1 MGELGVL
8 ACLSR
13 RRFSEG
19 FAPLTRRHILQ
30 VSFKSRTSDF
40 QSDNGMAEFLTCS
53 NFYLFSIIYGKVY
66 TATKTVVVSSNTTL
80 VITTYRDGWFDST
93 ASHQFL
99 WMSNSIGKSIGL
111 LNRKISVQIR
121 RHLPKKFLTNIYK

>member
-19 FAPLTRRHILQ
+19 FEPLTRRHILQ

-66 TATKTVVVSSNTTL
+66 TATKTMVVSSNTTL

-93 ASHQFL
+93 ASHQYFMGCLSFL
-99 WMSNSIGKSIGL
+99 PTMN
-111 LNRKISVQIR
+111 
-121 RHLPKKFLTNIYK
+121 KKEMVIVDG

>member
-1 MGELGVL
+1 M
-8 ACLSR
+8 
-13 RRFSEG
+13 F
-19 FAPLTRRHILQ
+19 RHILQ

-93 ASHQFL
+93 ASHQYFMGL
-99 WMSNSIGKSIGL
+99 FIIYPLHGLKRNGDCRWLSEKVSAVGKLKKL
-111 LNRKISVQIR
+111 L
-121 RHLPKKFLTNIYK
+121 